1 MKTQIDLLSAL
12 PVRILK
18 PITSTKTVSK
28 ADMLAD
34 LAFNLDFHGIEV
46 TESVLDSDFL
56 VFKFAGEKVG
66 AIDIRRGRQ
75 EFQLISGEWSTQWDK
90 FFAYLIVQK
99 RGIQAAQAEQ
109 QDESLDHLEDEMS
122 QVESDYEDATDASIT
137 DAERLLIQA
146 HGYTGERLLENLDE
160 RFEVE
165 IVENRLEITD
175 TTTNIAV
182 LVEYNREAGTWM
194 GYQSNG
200 QLWAVTGKPT
210 HHLALIT
217 KGFI

>member
-18 PITSTKTVSK
+18 QINQTKSNDKKNLT
-28 ADMLAD
+28 AD
-34 LAFNLDFHGIEV
+34 LAFSIEFSGIVV

-56 VFKFAGEKVG
+56 VFKYNGEKVG
-66 AIDIRRGRQ
+66 AVDVRRGRQ
-75 EFQLISGEWSTQWDK
+75 EFQLPSGEWSTDWEA
-90 FFAYLIVQK
+90 FLAYLIIGK
-99 RGIQAAQAEQ
+99 RAIASRL
-109 QDESLDHLEDEMS
+109 ESAPQTLEDEWEAELDK
-122 QVESDYEDATDASIT
+122 VASDYEDATDQSMT
-137 DAERLLIQA
+137 DAQRLLVHA
-146 HGYTGERLLENLDE
+146 HGTIGERLLTNLDE

-175 TTTNIAV
+175 TTTNRVV

-200 QLWAVTGKPT
+200 QMWAVTGKPN
-210 HHLALIT
+210 HHLELIT